1 MKLASI
7 PAIWLFI
14 LSTLFATYG
23 MAKDPTKIG
32 PMQRAIAHLEAAKN
46 AKEPIVSLRSARRAV
61 VNAKTNKGG
70 ERKEAIINID
80 KAIEA
85 AETGDRKT
93 MTAKIASAIYDVK
106 QGMNNAK

>member
-1 MKLASI
+1 MKLTSI
-7 PAIWLFI
+7 RALCLFM
-14 LSTLFATYG
+14 LSIFFATYG

-32 PMQRAIAHLEAAKN
+32 PMEKAIAHLEAARN
-46 AKEPIVSLRSARRAV
+46 AKEPLVSLRSARRAV

-70 ERKEAIINID
+70 ERKEAIITID

-85 AETGDRKT
+85 AEAGDRKT
-93 MTAKIASAIYDVK
+93 MTAKITSAIYDIK